1 MNYTKKER
9 ELYNTDRDNVC
20 KRLGITKNQYNWFRR
35 EGAKLHTL
43 YELNCNGDILE
54 GEYNTETQS
63 LYDKIDFEVLA
74 RGLHVYYQTDP
85 RGKTVY
91 LSKQPILENS
101 YNSTAEYIY

>member
-9 ELYNTDRDNVC
+9 EAYNQDREITC

-54 GEYNTETQS
+54 GEYNTETRS

-85 RGKTVY
+85 RGATIYLDTVAIPDNNY
-91 LSKQPILENS
+91 TVASC
-101 YNSTAEYIY
+101 IY